1 MHTKVLFS
9 TFLYKNNNSM
19 PMKYNIT
26 QPTNQ
31 QKKDKRNN
39 KSKSELKPSLQ
50 TLTFLKMFAR
60 NYHVEPSMP
69 DGLQGIILG

>member
-1 MHTKVLFS
+1 
-9 TFLYKNNNSM
+9 M

-39 KSKSELKPSLQ
+39 KGKSELKPSLQ